1 MDQKQPEKVTDN
13 TAAERAEQPE
23 EQQEATEQA
32 QAAAAKERENERGY
46 Q

>member
-1 MDQKQPEKVTDN
+1 VDEKQPRNVTDSS
-13 TAAERAEQPE
+13 AAERAEQSE

-32 QAAAAKERENERGY
+32 QADAAKERESERGY